1 MMKWLSIIIPVYN
14 SDLFLERCLSSVFN
28 QDLAVSEYEI
38 IVINDGS
45 KDRSKEIILDFQSK
59 HPNLVF
65 IDQENQGV
73 STARNVGLD
82 IAKGEY
88 ITFVDSDDEIEMN
101 SLRSIFREL
110 SANQLDILYP
120 MIDTYSEEGEKISSI
135 SFDGKYGIVNKGI
148 IQERRTFTST
158 FYHKN
163 LLLKNRFSTNIQFGE
178 DTVFN
183 AKAQAFA
190 NRVSFVEIPYYI
202 YTVRANSLSKQGGSE
217 AVFRGILKAIE
228 ELRDFQMIN
237 FKDSEEAKM
246 YFDKVY
252 GIFVMRII
260 ELHLLPSLKNE
271 YYKELLVMLKDKNL
285 KYILDTFNSKYPYVS
300 KSFHKFKLYQQYLAL
315 KSKVYK
321 IVYRA

>member
-1 MMKWLSIIIPVYN
+1 MKLSIIIPVYN
-14 SDLFLERCLSSVFN
+14 AEVFLERCLSSVFN
-28 QDLAVSEYEI
+28 QDLVASIYEV

-73 STARNVGLD
+73 SAARNAGLD
-82 IAKGEY
+82 VAKGEY
-88 ITFVDSDDEIEMN
+88 ITFVDSDDEIHEN
-101 SLRSIFREL
+101 TFQYIISVLE
-110 SANQLDILYP
+110 NEDLDILYP
-120 MIDTYSEEGEKISSI
+120 KIDTYSEN
-135 SFDGKYGIVNKGI
+135 GKFIETMNFYETYNEIRKGI
-148 IQERRTFTST
+148 HQERRTFPPT
-158 FYHKN
+158 FYRKK
-163 LLLKNRFSTNIQFGE
+163 LLNNISFNNSISFGE

-190 NRVSFVEIPYYI
+190 NRVSFVETPYYK